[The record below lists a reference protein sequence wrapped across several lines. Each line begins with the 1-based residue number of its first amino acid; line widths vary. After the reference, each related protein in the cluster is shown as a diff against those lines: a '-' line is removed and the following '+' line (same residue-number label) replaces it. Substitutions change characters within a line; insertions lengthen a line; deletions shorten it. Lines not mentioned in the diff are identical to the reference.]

1 MKLSFKKIFPI
12 YVNTLSMLRPWR
24 TWWLNRNTHHIPR
37 LSMSLVKRTFDWIE
51 ENVYTWYWWDHLQEW
66 RLDKKLIL
74 ILIDDVQYKWTFDI
88 RQLESMPF
96 ILIRIFNWNLI
107 VKLEAPKGQN
117 DFEYY
122 ESMDNLPEE
131 EYDL

>member
-1 MKLSFKKIFPI
+1 MKLSLKKILPI
-12 YVNTLSMLRPWR
+12 YVNTLNVFTAWR
-24 TWWLNRNTHHIPR
+24 TWWLNRHTHRIPR
-37 LSMSLVKRTFDWIE
+37 LDISLVKRPFDWIE

-107 VKLEAPKGQN
+107 VKLEAPKRQN
-117 DFEYY
+117 DFDYY

-131 EYDL
+131 CDL